1 MVQVLQ
7 ARNVTLQDLIAQFN
21 LTLVEDERF
30 FFEWREG
37 LPSLSDA
44 EMQVLDKVKAG
55 YSNLRTYPP
64 ILEKAVQ
71 FSVLSPML
79 FLADFYLPPSRIQ
92 TEKSIEITV
101 ADGETIVRGQLDILL
116 LRDGFWLMAIES
128 EEFSF
133 SPEVGIGQLLAYM
146 LANMLAN
153 PSRDRPMFGLIATG
167 RIFQFVKLVMGDTPQ
182 YALSDDFG
190 ILNRVNGLYDV
201 FRIMKRIGQL

>member
-79 FLADFYLPPSRIQ
+79 FLADFYLPPFRIQ

-128 EEFSF
+128 KEFSF
-133 SPEVGIGQLLAYM
+133 SPEVGIRQLLAYM
-146 LANMLAN
+146 LANL
-153 PSRDRPMFGLIATG
+153 SRDRLMFGLMATG

-182 YALSDDFG
+182 YAMSDDFG
-190 ILNRVNGLYDV
+190 IWNRVNGLYDV

>member
-79 FLADFYLPPSRIQ
+79 FLADFYLPPFRIQ

-128 EEFSF
+128 KEFSF
-133 SPEVGIGQLLAYM
+133 SPEVGIRQLLAYM
-146 LANMLAN
+146 LANL
-153 PSRDRPMFGLIATG
+153 SRDRLMFGLMATG

-182 YALSDDFG
+182 YAMSDDFG